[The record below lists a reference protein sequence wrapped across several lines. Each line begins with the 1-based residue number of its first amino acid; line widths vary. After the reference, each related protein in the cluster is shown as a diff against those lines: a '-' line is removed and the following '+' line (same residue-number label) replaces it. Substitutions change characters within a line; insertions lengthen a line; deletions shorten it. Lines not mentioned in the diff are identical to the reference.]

1 MLILSVFLPKTNLF
15 YRTLWSIY
23 FLFSIGIIGLIMGY
37 AFSLPAYL
45 LIMITTPFPAL
56 SLKIRHWTENIYC
69 SSIRFLL
76 VLQPW
81 LKCTSNFPN
90 IFNFYSSFSSRKILF
105 VGNHRSN
112 LDTFLLISYIPGLR
126 GLAKQSLFYNFLFAP
141 IMLLTGFVPV
151 QKGSA
156 ASFLKGLD
164 TMKQKILNKNR
175 PALVF
180 PENTRCEKN
189 SFGLGKMTTSF
200 FSLAI
205 DAKAL
210 VVPIAI
216 HNSDAVMG
224 RGDLLIHPGHIR
236 VQMLPA
242 IDSSIFPSAKQL
254 CEAVQLQILGALR
267 DA

>member
-1 MLILSVFLPKTNLF
+1 MLILYVFLTKTNLF

-23 FLFSIGIIGLIMGY
+23 FVISIGIIGFLVGY

-45 LIMITTPFPAL
+45 LIMLTSPCPPL

-81 LKCTSNFPN
+81 LKCTSNFQN
-90 IFNFYSSFSSRKILF
+90 IFSFYSLFPSRKILF

-126 GLAKQSLFYNFLFAP
+126 GLAKRSLFYNFLFAP

-156 ASFLKGLD
+156 ESFLKGLN
-164 TMKQKILNKNR
+164 TMKEKILNKNR
-175 PALVF
+175 AALVF

-189 SFGLGKMTTSF
+189 FSGLGKMTTSF

-205 DAKAL
+205 ETKAL
-210 VVPIAI
+210 VVPVAI
-216 HNSDAVMG
+216 HNSDAIMG
-224 RGDLLIHPGHIR
+224 RGDFLIHPGHVRI
-236 VQMLPA
+236 QMLPV
-242 IDSSIFPSAKQL
+242 IDSSFYLSAKQL
-254 CEAVQLQILGALR
+254 SQAVQVQISGALR

>member
-1 MLILSVFLPKTNLF
+1 
-15 YRTLWSIY
+15 
-23 FLFSIGIIGLIMGY
+23 MGY
-37 AFSLPAYL
+37 LFSLPAYF
-45 LIMITTPFPAL
+45 LIMLTSPVPAL
-56 SLKIRHWTENIYC
+56 SLKIRYWTESAFC

-76 VLQPW
+76 WFQPW
-81 LKCTSNFPN
+81 LKCTTNFQSIFKFYNQFPN
-90 IFNFYSSFSSRKILF
+90 RKILF

-126 GLAKQSLFYNFLFAP
+126 GLAKHSLFYNVLFAP
-141 IMLLTGFVPV
+141 VMLLNGFIPV
-151 QKGSA
+151 KKGSTQ
-156 ASFLKGLD
+156 SFLKGLTD
-164 TMKQKILNKNR
+164 IKDKILNKNR
-175 PALVF
+175 AALVF
-180 PENTRCEKN
+180 PENTRCKKN
-189 SFGLGKMTTSF
+189 FPGMGKMTTSF

-205 DAKAL
+205 ETKAL